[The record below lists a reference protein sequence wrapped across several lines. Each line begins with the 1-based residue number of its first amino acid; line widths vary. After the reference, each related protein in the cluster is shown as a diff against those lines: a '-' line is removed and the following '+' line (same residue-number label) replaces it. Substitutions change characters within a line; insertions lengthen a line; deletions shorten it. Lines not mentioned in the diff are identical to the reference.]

1 MLWLGRSTAGGATLS
16 QPVRVAGRLTF
27 QARLAVVPRDGAV
40 VITWLQASDVGLLR
54 LSGPPSP
61 VVAVRSGDGGRRFS
75 QPGQGGDPHRGGG
88 GAATANRDDRGGGL
102 GLLEDLQ
109 GSPRRLGEPHV

>member
-27 QARLAVVPRDGAV
+27 QARLAVVPRDGAL
-40 VITWLQASDVGLLR
+40 VITWLQATDVGLLR

-61 VVAVRSGDGGRRFS
+61 VVAVRSTDGGQSLS
-75 QPGQGGDPHRGGG
+75 QAVQVSDSERARG
-88 GAATANRDDRGGGL
+88 GAATPAVDDPGGVL
-102 GLLEDLQ
+102 SLYPHFNAE
-109 GSPRRLGEPHV
+109 RRAVAYLS